1 MSKPIYT
8 LISDMERSLSEIKK
22 QSKDLNRNFSQAHI
36 FRVEAENTKLKA
48 DLKQAHRSGG
58 QYKAMYEKKA
68 KYALR
73 LEAEVNNQA
82 RKIKHLEKQL
92 AAAEVTV
99 TGTPGP
105 IVINKEVLKSFD

>member
-22 QSKDLNRNFSQAHI
+22 QSKELNRNFSQAHV
-36 FRVEAENTKLKA
+36 FRMEAENTKLKA

-68 KYALR
+68 KYTLR
-73 LEAEVNNQA
+73 LESEVNNQA

-92 AAAEVTV
+92 AAAEVTI
-99 TGTPGP
+99 TMNPAPFEIIDSET
-105 IVINKEVLKSFD
+105 LKNL